1 MRITAV
7 VSGRNDN
14 YGGHF
19 LESAGY
25 SLNSMLQSFD
35 EVIYVDWNTED
46 GKKTVTAELESNPNV
61 NLVNLDRLR
70 TIQVTPEQVKTIMG
84 DGPAQ
89 PMCEV
94 MARNTGIRRA
104 TGDIVVSTN
113 LDVIVPSREQ
123 LEVAFKDLKSGM
135 MVTIAKHDV
144 ELADL
149 QRVFK
154 PRWSGDLDV
163 QSRMPL
169 VFGLW
174 PIEKRLMSPYLY
186 MTKELMCK
194 HQVQSHHQL
203 ASLICACGDFQAA
216 TRDTWHNIRGF
227 EESQRKRLFGDTQVQ
242 YKVIQSGG
250 IVLATNFPPLYHIEH
265 ARDNS
270 QVVRNSE
277 HLEPVTTN
285 DSNWGLR
292 EIIPL

>member
-1 MRITAV
+1 MRTTAV

-19 LESAGY
+19 LESAVY
-25 SLNSMLQSFD
+25 SLNSMLRSFD

-46 GKKTVTAELESNPNV
+46 GKKTVTAELESK
-61 NLVNLDRLR
+61 LVNLDRLR

-94 MARNTGIRRA
+94 MARNIGIRRA

-123 LEVAFKDLKSGM
+123 LELAFKDLKSGM

-154 PRWSGDLDV
+154 DNVSDV

-174 PIEKRLMSPYLY
+174 PIEKRLMSPYLT
-186 MTKELMCK
+186 MTKDLMSK

-216 TRDTWHNIRGF
+216 TRDTWHDIRGF

-242 YKVIQSGG
+242 YKVIQGGG
-250 IVLATNFPPLYHIEH
+250 IVFATNFPPLYHIEH

-292 EIIPL
+292 EIISI